1 MVFTVTTVQMTGVQL
16 GAGLVLP
23 ETNTLLTTI
32 YLAILTAKSKWTAS
46 GSAIQVGLMEMRVS

>member
-32 YLAILTAKSKWTAS
+32 YLATLTVKSKWTAS
-46 GSAIQVGLMEMRVS
+46 SSAIQVGLMEMRVS